1 MKRTILKLTRFLL
14 TSLLLVASLA
24 AGNAAALQSA
34 RQTITRPAD
43 LPVIAAQDLP
53 GEARDTLAIIKKG
66 GPLPYSKDGTTFSNR
81 EHALPKRGR
90 GYYREYTVKTPGTR
104 NRGARRIIAGAPGEY
119 YYTDDHY
126 ATFKRIKE

>member
-1 MKRTILKLTRFLL
+1 MQKLTRFFLI
-14 TSLLLVASLA
+14 SLLLA
-24 AGNAAALQSA
+24 AGLAEQNATALQSDA
-34 RQTITRPAD
+34 RQAVTRPAD
-43 LPVIAAQDLP
+43 LSIIPAQDLP
-53 GEARDTLAIIKKG
+53 REARDTLAIIKKG
-66 GPLPYSKDGTTFSNR
+66 GPFPYSKDGTTFFNR

-90 GYYREYTVKTPGTR
+90 GYYHEYTVKTPGAR